1 MFSKFSKRLA
11 AAVAVLLVGSTVAL
25 ASEEIVS
32 GTIQQMNTRAGTLT
46 LKSED
51 GKLMELSAPGTLLN
65 DLQTGDAV
73 EVSTSGDYVTRVIM
87 KGDPP
92 AVQPGSPYQR
102 PGTASALPR
111 IR

>member
-1 MFSKFSKRLA
+1 MFSKLSKRLA

-51 GKLMELSAPGTLLN
+51 GRLVELSAPWTLLN

-73 EVSTSGDYVTRVIM
+73 EVNTSGNYVTKVIM

-92 AVQPGSPYQR
+92 AVQPSGPYQR
-102 PGTASALPR
+102 PGAPSVLPR